1 MTTRLPSKHITF
13 QKHPI
18 ALKDPFETGRQW
30 CALCT
35 VHNRNMEKIKKDAA
49 LMRTITHQRSFTSY
63 QQSNSRGGNMEC
75 LMDRH
80 ESTSQHG
87 SEATYEKRGGGSSAL
102 GIQRRIEARKSLA
115 VKRRQAS
122 RASAQLMESRIT

>member
-1 MTTRLPSKHITF
+1 MKTRLPSKHITF

-18 ALKDPFETGRQW
+18 ALKDPFQTGRQW

-87 SEATYEKRGGGSSAL
+87 SEATYEKRGGAAAYWASSDAL
-102 GIQRRIEARKSLA
+102 RLA
-115 VKRRQAS
+115 KVWQSNDGRHHGPLHS
-122 RASAQLMESRIT
+122 